1 MCWNHWE
8 FNYICKKENMLRE
21 DNSGFVHFPIP
32 GKMINRLETG
42 KTFVYLVAF
51 DSEDISNNA
60 YELSNL
66 RLVSPGNF
74 ISDDVSMRARKKN
87 KMSIDDLID
96 SKIKDDEYDN
106 LYFPNS
112 NDDDNL
118 KRLMSIPMTTCI
130 CVGWSEYTFDIK
142 GDFGLWTASFRDLT
156 NEGRKLY
163 YSIKKLH
170 NNKEVRILTFNI

>member
-1 MCWNHWE
+1 
-8 FNYICKKENMLRE
+8 MLRE
-21 DNSGFVHFPIP
+21 DNSGFVNFPLE

-51 DSEDISNNA
+51 DSQDVSNNA

-66 RLVSPGNF
+66 RLLLSGTF
-74 ISDDVSMRARKKN
+74 IADDISMRSRPKISG
-87 KMSIDDLID
+87 KMSIDELI
-96 SKIKDDEYDN
+96 KNKLKDDEYDN

-112 NDDDNL
+112 LNKDGL
-118 KRLMSIPMTTCI
+118 KKLMSIPMTTCI
-130 CVGWSEYTFDIK
+130 CMGWSDYTFDIK
-142 GDFGLWTASFRDLT
+142 EELGFWSASFRDLT

-170 NNKEVRILTFNI
+170 NNKEVRILTFNNI

>member
-1 MCWNHWE
+1 
-8 FNYICKKENMLRE
+8 MLRE
-21 DNSGFVHFPIP
+21 DNSGFVHFPLP
-32 GKMINRLETG
+32 SKMINRLETG

-51 DSEDISNNA
+51 DSEDVSNNA

-66 RLVSPGNF
+66 RLITPGTF
-74 ISDDVSMRARKKN
+74 ISDDISMRMRPKGN
-87 KMSIDDLID
+87 MSIDDLI
-96 SKIKDDEYDN
+96 KNNMKDDEYDN

-112 NDDDNL
+112 GSEDEF

-130 CVGWSEYTFDIK
+130 CMGWSEYTFDIK
-142 GDFGLWTASFRDLT
+142 EDLGFWNASFRDLT

-170 NNKEVRILTFNI
+170 NNKEVRILTFSNI

>member
-1 MCWNHWE
+1 
-8 FNYICKKENMLRE
+8 MLRE

-51 DSEDISNNA
+51 DAQDVTNNA

-66 RLVSPGNF
+66 RLVSPGTF
-74 ISDDVSMRARKKN
+74 IADDISMRSRPKS
-87 KMSIDDLID
+87 KMSIDDLINNR
-96 SKIKDDEYDN
+96 IKDDEYDN

-112 NDDDNL
+112 GDEDNL
-118 KRLMSIPMTTCI
+118 KRLISIPMTTCI
-130 CVGWSEYTFDIK
+130 CMGWSEHTFDIK
-142 GDFGLWTASFRDLT
+142 DDLGFWSASFRDLT

-170 NNKEVRILTFNI
+170 NNKEVRILTFSNI

>member
-1 MCWNHWE
+1 
-8 FNYICKKENMLRE
+8 MLRE
-21 DNSGFVHFPIP
+21 DNSGFVNFPLE

-51 DSEDISNNA
+51 DSQDVSNNA

-66 RLVSPGNF
+66 RLLLSGTF
-74 ISDDVSMRARKKN
+74 IADDISMRSRPKISG
-87 KMSIDDLID
+87 KMSIDELI
-96 SKIKDDEYDN
+96 KNKLKDDEYDN

-112 NDDDNL
+112 HNKDGL
-118 KRLMSIPMTTCI
+118 KKLMSIPMITCI
-130 CVGWSEYTFDIK
+130 CMGWSDYTFDIK
-142 GDFGLWTASFRDLT
+142 EDLGFWSASFRDLT

-170 NNKEVRILTFNI
+170 NNKEVRILTFNNI

>member
-1 MCWNHWE
+1 
-8 FNYICKKENMLRE
+8 MLRE
-21 DNSGFVHFPIP
+21 DNSGFVHFPLP
-32 GKMINRLETG
+32 SKMINRLETG

-51 DSEDISNNA
+51 DSEDVSNNA

-66 RLVSPGNF
+66 RLITPGTF
-74 ISDDVSMRARKKN
+74 IADDISMRTKSKN
-87 KMSIDDLID
+87 N
-96 SKIKDDEYDN
+96 DEQDN

-112 NDDDNL
+112 DSKDEF

-130 CVGWSEYTFDIK
+130 CMGWSEYTFDIK
-142 GDFGLWTASFRDLT
+142 EDLGLWNASFRDLT

-170 NNKEVRILTFNI
+170 NNKEVRILTFSNI

>member
-1 MCWNHWE
+1 
-8 FNYICKKENMLRE
+8 MLRE
-21 DNSGFVHFPIP
+21 DNSGFVSFPIE

-51 DSEDISNNA
+51 DSDDVSNNA

-66 RLVSPGNF
+66 RLLSTGNF
-74 ISDDVSMRARKKN
+74 IGDDISMRTRPKGKI
-87 KMSIDDLID
+87 SIDDLI
-96 SKIKDDEYDN
+96 KNKMKDDEYDN

-112 NDDDNL
+112 DNEDDV
-118 KRLMSIPMTTCI
+118 KRVMSIPMTTCI
-130 CVGWSEYTFDIK
+130 CMGWSDYTFDIK
-142 GDFGLWTASFRDLT
+142 EDLGFWSASFRDLT

-170 NNKEVRILTFNI
+170 NNKEVRILTFSNI

>member
-1 MCWNHWE
+1 
-8 FNYICKKENMLRE
+8 MLRE
-21 DNSGFVHFPIP
+21 DNSGFVNFPLE

-51 DSEDISNNA
+51 DSQDVSNNA

-66 RLVSPGNF
+66 RLLLSGTF
-74 ISDDVSMRARKKN
+74 ISDDISMRSRPKISG
-87 KMSIDDLID
+87 KMSIDELI
-96 SKIKDDEYDN
+96 KNKLKDDEYDN

-112 NDDDNL
+112 LNKDDL
-118 KRLMSIPMTTCI
+118 KKLMSIPMTTCI
-130 CVGWSEYTFDIK
+130 CMGWSDYTFDIK
-142 GDFGLWTASFRDLT
+142 EDLGFWSASFRDLT

-170 NNKEVRILTFNI
+170 NNKEVRILTFSNI

>member
-1 MCWNHWE
+1 
-8 FNYICKKENMLRE
+8 MLRE
-21 DNSGFVHFPIP
+21 DNSGFVHFPIH
-32 GKMINRLETG
+32 GKMINRLDTG

-51 DSEDISNNA
+51 DSEDETNNA

-66 RLVSPGNF
+66 RLVSPGTF
-74 ISDDVSMRARKKN
+74 IADDISMRARPKG
-87 KMSIDDLID
+87 KMSIDDLINNR
-96 SKIKDDEYDN
+96 IKDDEYDN

-112 NDDDNL
+112 DDEDNL

-130 CVGWSEYTFDIK
+130 CVGWSEHTFDIK
-142 GDFGLWTASFRDLT
+142 DDLGFWSASFRDLT

-170 NNKEVRILTFNI
+170 NNKEVRILTFNNI

>member
-1 MCWNHWE
+1 
-8 FNYICKKENMLRE
+8 MLRE
-21 DNSGFVHFPIP
+21 DNSGFVNFPIT

-51 DSEDISNNA
+51 DSEDVTNNA

-66 RLVSPGNF
+66 RLLSPGTF
-74 ISDDVSMRARKKN
+74 IADDISMRTRTKG
-87 KMSIDDLID
+87 KMSIDDLI
-96 SKIKDDEYDN
+96 KNKMKDDEYDN

-112 NDDDNL
+112 NNEDDV
-118 KRLMSIPMTTCI
+118 KRIMSIPMTTCI

-142 GDFGLWTASFRDLT
+142 EDLGFWSASFRDLT

-170 NNKEVRILTFNI
+170 NNKEVRILTFSNI

>member
-1 MCWNHWE
+1 
-8 FNYICKKENMLRE
+8 MLRE
-21 DNSGFVHFPIP
+21 DNSGFVNFPIT

-51 DSEDISNNA
+51 DSEDVTNNA

-66 RLVSPGNF
+66 RLLSSGNF
-74 ISDDVSMRARKKN
+74 IGDDISMRTRPKG
-87 KMSIDDLID
+87 KMSIDDLI
-96 SKIKDDEYDN
+96 KNKMKDDEYDN

-112 NDDDNL
+112 ENEDDI
-118 KRLMSIPMTTCI
+118 KRIMSIPMTTCI
-130 CVGWSEYTFDIK
+130 CMGWSDYTFDIK
-142 GDFGLWTASFRDLT
+142 DDLGFWCASFRDLT

-170 NNKEVRILTFNI
+170 NNKEVRILTFSNI

>member
-1 MCWNHWE
+1 
-8 FNYICKKENMLRE
+8 MLRE
-21 DNSGFVHFPIP
+21 DNSGFVSFPIE

-51 DSEDISNNA
+51 DSDDVSNNA

-66 RLVSPGNF
+66 RLLSPGNF
-74 ISDDVSMRARKKN
+74 IGDDISMRTRPKGKV
-87 KMSIDDLID
+87 SIDDLI
-96 SKIKDDEYDN
+96 KNKMKDDEYDN

-112 NDDDNL
+112 DNEDDI
-118 KRLMSIPMTTCI
+118 KRIMSIPMTTCI
-130 CVGWSEYTFDIK
+130 CMGWSDYTFDIK
-142 GDFGLWTASFRDLT
+142 DDLGFWSASFRDLT

-170 NNKEVRILTFNI
+170 NNKEVRILTFSNI

>member
-1 MCWNHWE
+1 
-8 FNYICKKENMLRE
+8 MLRE
-21 DNSGFVHFPIP
+21 DNSGFVNFPLE

-51 DSEDISNNA
+51 DSQDVSNNA

-66 RLVSPGNF
+66 RLLLSGTF
-74 ISDDVSMRARKKN
+74 IADDISMRSRPKISG
-87 KMSIDDLID
+87 KMSIDELI
-96 SKIKDDEYDN
+96 KNKLKDDEYDN

-112 NDDDNL
+112 LNKDGL
-118 KRLMSIPMTTCI
+118 KKLMSIPMITCI
-130 CVGWSEYTFDIK
+130 CMGWSDYTFDIK
-142 GDFGLWTASFRDLT
+142 EDLGFWSASFRDLT

-170 NNKEVRILTFNI
+170 NNKEVRILTFNNI